1 MTYKAVLFDLDGTLL
16 DTLEDLAMS
25 GNRML
30 AARNFPEHPLDAYLY
45 FVGEGARNLVNRT
58 LPEAARDDA
67 TINACLKEFLDD
79 YEINWKVKT
88 QLYPGIADMLDY
100 LQAEGYRLS
109 ILSNKPQNPTRNCVD
124 EFLSRWQFEEVW
136 GKRDGIPRK
145 PSPESALKIAEIMRL
160 SPAEILYLGD
170 TRIDME
176 TANSAGMFPAGVLW
190 GFRPKEELLDAGAK
204 VLLKTPLDIVKLLKV
219 GS

>member
-1 MTYKAVLFDLDGTLL
+1 MAYKAVLFDLDGTLL
-16 DTLEDLAMS
+16 DTLEDLGMAA
-25 GNRML
+25 NRML
-30 AARNFPEHPLDAYLY
+30 AARHYPEHPLDAYRY
-45 FVGEGARNLVNRT
+45 FVGEGALNLVSRT
-58 LPEAARDDA
+58 LPEADRDDA

-88 QLYPGIADMLDY
+88 RLYPGITDMLNY
-100 LQAEGYRLS
+100 LQGEGYRLS

-136 GKRDGIPRK
+136 GKREGIPRK
-145 PSPESALKIAEIMRL
+145 PSPESALKIAEIMGL

-176 TANSAGMFPAGVLW
+176 TASSAGMLPIGVLW
-190 GFRPKEELLDAGAK
+190 GFRTKEELLASGAK
-204 VLLKTPLDIVKLLKV
+204 ALLKTPLDIADLL
-219 GS
+219 SQW